1 MSTAAATRSAMY
13 TGTVMH
19 CRPEGP
25 RNRFRYPVCMYALD
39 LDELP
44 ELGSRLR
51 MFGERAPAPLTLRA
65 ADHVGDPERPIR
77 ENVEEALRAHGVT
90 MPIGRM
96 VLVTNLRV
104 LGYVFNPISC
114 VWCWDERGELAA
126 LVAEVSN
133 TFGERHLYVLPAAEA
148 VPRGRYLSWERDK
161 AMHVSPFFGMEHRY
175 RFVAAPPGERLFLE
189 VSVWHGG
196 TRVLQATLEGRR
208 RPFTDRALAWAQLRY
223 PLMPVRVIT
232 LIHLQALRLHR
243 LGARFHRKP
252 RFRAGEGSMSVTA
265 SNGSAPASTNGAAPQ
280 SPTRQGLRPPP
291 PAGRSPFTPFIRRM
305 GMGMVLTRPTIGSL
319 TTRLPDGTVH
329 RADSGRPG
337 PSPTLTIHSRDLWRR
352 FARRGMTGVG
362 ESYVAGDWDADDL
375 PGAMEL
381 LLRRSEASRTLPAG
395 RVATAVRDLRPR
407 LPERVSMH
415 LAGRHIQYHYDLG
428 NDLYRLFLDDTM
440 TYSCAVFTEPGQS
453 LEDAQ
458 RVKHRM
464 ICDKLRLRPG
474 DRILEIG
481 CGWGAFALV
490 AAGEYGAHVTG
501 VTLSREQHALAT
513 RRAEDAGLAD
523 RIDIRLQDYRT
534 LEGRFDG
541 IASTEM
547 IEAIGHRELPT
558 FFRACDRLLADDGL
572 ACIQAIAVPD
582 QRYDRYRRSR
592 DWITEYIFPGATV
605 PSMRAMVEAMTD
617 ASELMVHHV
626 EDIGIHYAETLRRW
640 RVRFEEQ
647 RAEVLGLGF
656 DEGFIRAWRFY
667 LAGCEAAFR
676 ARSIHD
682 YQLVLTRPFNG
693 RLPGE
698 VS

>member
-1 MSTAAATRSAMY
+1 MSPAAATRSAMY

-19 CRPEGP
+19 ARLSGP

-39 LDELP
+39 LDEVP
-44 ELGSRLR
+44 ELGRRLR
-51 MFGERAPAPLTLRA
+51 LFGERAPKPLTLRA
-65 ADHVGDPERPIR
+65 ADHVGDPDRPIR
-77 ENVEEALRAHGVT
+77 ENVEEALRAHGVGT
-90 MPIGRM
+90 PAGRM

-114 VWCWDERGELAA
+114 VWVWDRAGELLA

-133 TFGERHLYVLPAAEA
+133 TFGERHLYVLPAADA
-148 VPRGRYLSWERDK
+148 VPRGRYLSWERGK
-161 AMHVSPFFGMEHRY
+161 AMHVSPFFGMDQRY
-175 RFVAAPPGERLFLE
+175 RFVAAPPAERLFLE
-189 VSVWHGG
+189 VSVWQDGA
-196 TRVLQATLEGRR
+196 RVLHATLEGRR
-208 RPFTDRALAWAQLRY
+208 RPLTDRALAWAQLRH
-223 PLMPVRVIT
+223 PLMPVRVVA

-243 LGARFHRKP
+243 MGARFHRKP
-252 RFRAGEGSMSVTA
+252 RFRAGEGSMTTA
-265 SNGSAPASTNGAAPQ
+265 VRDEATAAGTSAAPA
-280 SPTRQGLRPPP
+280 RQGLRPPP
-291 PAGRSPFTPFIRRM
+291 PAGRSPFTPLIRAL
-305 GMGMVLTRPTIGSL
+305 GMGLVLTRPTVGSL
-319 TTRLPDGTVH
+319 TTRLPDGTVR

-337 PSPTLTIHSRDLWRR
+337 PAPTVTVHSKDLWRR

-375 PGAMEL
+375 PGAMEI
-381 LLRRSEASRTLPAG
+381 LLRRSEASRADAVG
-395 RVATAVRDLRPR
+395 RLATAVRDRRPR
-407 LPERVSMH
+407 LPERVSMA
-415 LAGRHIQYHYDLG
+415 LAGRHIRYHYDLG

-440 TYSCAVFTEPGQS
+440 TYSCAVFSEPGET

-458 RVKHRM
+458 RTKHRM

-474 DRILEIG
+474 DRLLEIG
-481 CGWGAFALV
+481 CGWGAFAMV
-490 AAGEYGAHVTG
+490 AAGEYGVHVTG
-501 VTLSREQHALAT
+501 VTLSHEQHALAT
-513 RRAEDAGLAD
+513 ERIAAAGLSD

-534 LEGRFDG
+534 LEGRWDA

-558 FFRACDRLLADDGL
+558 FFRTCDRLLADDGL

-605 PSMRAMVEAMTD
+605 PSMRAMLEAMTD
-617 ASELMVHHV
+617 ASDLMVHGV

-640 RVRFEEQ
+640 RVRFEER
-647 RAEVLGLGF
+647 RAEVLALGF

-698 VS
+698 VR